1 MTYGFS
7 YSELMQALAMQKA
20 EIAASPEAASKLVDD
35 LGIRDIYENAENV
48 RQHLTIQ
55 VAIVD
60 RGIVRKATE
69 GLALKGYPHHE
80 YSRID
85 SRGIEIIPRKLI

>member
-7 YSELMQALAMQKA
+7 YSELMQALAVQKA

-35 LGIRDIYENAENV
+35 LGIRDIYENT
-48 RQHLTIQ
+48 RQYLTIQ

-60 RGIVRKATE
+60 GEIVHKATE
-69 GLALKGYPHHE
+69 GLTLKGYLHRE
-80 YSRID
+80 YSPID